1 MLRLSLF
8 CSTFNDGLVVLQPE
22 RQSAKNEIESN
33 PEMPPRQRS
42 AVGIFIV
49 PVLPEKAARLN
60 KFRLPAGKHWK
71 ENFRRKK
78 IKMDC
83 VTTGA
88 CLICRARGCANHDS
102 GQRVQRQLHVCG
114 NRTGA

>member
-8 CSTFNDGLVVLQPE
+8 CSTFNEGLMVLQPE
-22 RQSAKNEIESN
+22 RQSAKNEIASN
-33 PEMPPRQRS
+33 PEMRPRQRS

-60 KFRLPAGKHWK
+60 KFRLPAGTHRQQ
-71 ENFRRKK
+71 NFRRKK

-83 VTTGA
+83 VASGRW
-88 CLICRARGCANHDS
+88 LVCRARGCGNH
-102 GQRVQRQLHVCG
+102 
-114 NRTGA
+114 